1 MYIINVELI
10 NAMEQNQTPNQEN
23 TPEVEKTQLSEQELA
38 DLRVKKT
45 KWFEEQLPYLEAQKK
60 YFTLTSEIEELK
72 ARQLKSQY
80 EQMSITYAMTQPQEP
95 TTKQHTITQ
104 EDLDQNPDLV
114 GKVEVGQVVT
124 IPTDEEQPPRSR
136 TLKK

>member
-80 EQMSITYAMTQPQEP
+80 EQMSITYAMTQPQQSESR
-95 TTKQHTITQ
+95 QHTITQ

-124 IPTDEEQPPRSR
+124 IPTEEEQPSRSR

>member
-10 NAMEQNQTPNQEN
+10 NTMEQKPTQEN
-23 TPEVEKTQLSEQELA
+23 TTSTTEQTQMSEQELA
-38 DLRVKKT
+38 DLRIKKT
-45 KWFEEQLPYLEAQKK
+45 KWFEDQIPYLEAQKK
-60 YFTLTSEIEELK
+60 YFNLTSEIEELK

-95 TTKQHTITQ
+95 TTKEHTITQ
-104 EDLDQNPDLV
+104 EDLDKNPDLV

-124 IPTDEEQPPRSR
+124 IPTEEEQPSRSR